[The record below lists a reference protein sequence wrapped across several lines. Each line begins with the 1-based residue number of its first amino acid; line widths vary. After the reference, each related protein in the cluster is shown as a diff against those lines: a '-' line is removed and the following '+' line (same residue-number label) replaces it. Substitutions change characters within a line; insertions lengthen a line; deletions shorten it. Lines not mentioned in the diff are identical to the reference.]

1 MRDFRSVS
9 KIVLRK
15 YSYMTKK
22 TQPKPTEKELEIL
35 QILWIQGPVAVKDV
49 HEAMGGDQAN
59 GYTTI
64 LKLMQIMHEKGL
76 VTRQKS
82 GKLHLYK
89 AVPSQENT
97 RQQILDK
104 MIETVFQGSAMQL
117 VVSALGNKK
126 SSKEELQEIKKY
138 LEKLEGGEK

>member
-1 MRDFRSVS
+1 
-9 KIVLRK
+9 
-15 YSYMTKK
+15 MTKK
-22 TQPKPTEKELEIL
+22 QQPKPTEKEFEIL
-35 QILWIQGPVAVKDV
+35 QILWAKGPSAVKDV
-49 HEAMGGDQAN
+49 HETMGGDDAN

-64 LKLMQIMHEKGL
+64 LKLLQIMHEKGL

-89 AVPSQENT
+89 AVPSRENT

-104 MIETVFQGSAMQL
+104 MIDTVFQGSAMQL
-117 VVSALGNKK
+117 VVSALGNNK

-138 LEKLEGGEK
+138 LEKLEGGAK